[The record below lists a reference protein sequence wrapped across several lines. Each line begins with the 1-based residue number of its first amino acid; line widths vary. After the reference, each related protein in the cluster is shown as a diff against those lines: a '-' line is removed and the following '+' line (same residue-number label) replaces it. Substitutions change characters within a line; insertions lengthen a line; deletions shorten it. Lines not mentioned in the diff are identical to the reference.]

1 MLQKFALA
9 FKTKT
14 IEFFADDEK
23 EEDDEDKASISAAI
37 DLDPGPEE
45 IITGQRVVVLKPDPL
60 PPPRKPDP
68 ETLILALFATI
79 SSFRAAYLHLQ
90 TAHSPLLPDA
100 VRFADR
106 AAVSHLRRL
115 SDLKDSYF
123 QNPNPS
129 PRQVFSFSSHLQAQV
144 QENQHLLRTFDAVVN
159 RLQSDIDRK
168 DAESAALKRSLWDIE
183 AANSKLAKRLD
194 RACAPPDGKV
204 EALLSIGVFD
214 SVLKDTCRVVHR
226 FTRCLVDLMKRS
238 GWSLDLVANSIYPNV
253 DYAKAGHCPYAILS
267 YIYLGMFR
275 GFDSEGFSREGS
287 DGIGLDGIDVNTRR
301 MNSLTQFIEHS
312 AVDPLELISGS
323 SSCDFAK
330 FCERKYRQLIHP
342 GMESTLCR
350 NSDHGES
357 VWGTLWP
364 SSPLYEPFVNMA
376 SSIWTLHKLAWAYDP
391 VVEIFQVAGGTEFS
405 MVYMESIVRGAVT
418 MGSDHGKKSR
428 PKVGFT
434 VVPGF
439 RVGKTVIQSRVYLNG
454 LKEVVQFHV

>member
-14 IEFFADDEK
+14 IEFFAEDEK
-23 EEDDEDKASISAAI
+23 EEDEEDKASISAAI
-37 DLDPGPEE
+37 DLDPAPEE

-60 PPPRKPDP
+60 PPPRKPEP
-68 ETLILALFATI
+68 ETLILALFATL

-100 VRFADR
+100 LRSADR
-106 AAVSHLRRL
+106 ATVSHLRRL
-115 SDLKDSYF
+115 SDLKDSYS
-123 QNPNPS
+123 QNTNPG
-129 PRQVFSFSSHLQAQV
+129 PRPVFPFSSHLQAQV

-168 DAESAALKRSLWDIE
+168 DAEAAALKRSLRDIE
-183 AANSKLAKRLD
+183 AVNSKLVKRLD

-238 GWSLDLVANSIYPNV
+238 GWSVDLAANSIYPNV

-267 YIYLGMFR
+267 YICLGMFG
-275 GFDSEGFSREGS
+275 GFDYQGFSREGS

-301 MNSLTQFIEHS
+301 MNSLAQFIEHS

-323 SSCDFAK
+323 SSCDFSE
-330 FCERKYRQLIHP
+330 FLDLQGFSFSHHHIENSLLI
-342 GMESTLCR
+342 
-350 NSDHGES
+350 
-357 VWGTLWP
+357 
-364 SSPLYEPFVNMA
+364 
-376 SSIWTLHKLAWAYDP
+376 
-391 VVEIFQVAGGTEFS
+391 FS
-405 MVYMESIVRGAVT
+405 
-418 MGSDHGKKSR
+418 
-428 PKVGFT
+428 
-434 VVPGF
+434 
-439 RVGKTVIQSRVYLNG
+439 L
-454 LKEVVQFHV
+454 L